1 MENKITFQSDDLNLS
16 GFLHVPDDLASGE
29 KRAAFVV
36 IHGFGGSKDI
46 MEAER
51 QARWMCE
58 WGYVALRFDL
68 RGCGE
73 SDGERGRLIF
83 DEQVRD
89 ATAAFE
95 YLAAHDAVDPK
106 RIGLYGDSNGAAVSL
121 QTAGMDE
128 RIAAVISCGGW
139 GDGAR
144 KLRGQHATPEAY
156 RAFVDKLQ
164 EAKRLKR
171 ETGKTMVLSRFEI
184 VPIPEHLRSNLN
196 KSALMEFSYE
206 TAQSIYDARP
216 EDHVEKIAPRP
227 LLLIHPADDNVVPSS
242 ESIKIFNRAGQP
254 TELYLISG
262 EDHFPL
268 SGKDPK
274 SPIII
279 KFWLDRFFPAKR

>member
-1 MENKITFQSDDLNLS
+1 MEKKVTFLSDGLS
-16 GFLHVPDDLASGE
+16 ISGVLHVPDDLASGE
-29 KRAAFVV
+29 KRAAFAV

-46 MEAER
+46 GEAER

-58 WGYVALRFDL
+58 WGYVALRFDM

-89 ATAAFE
+89 ATSAFE

-106 RIGLYGDSNGAAVSL
+106 RVGLYGDSNGGAVSL

-144 KLRGQHATPEAY
+144 KLRGQHATAGAF

-171 ETGKTMVLSRFEI
+171 ETGETMILSRFEI

-196 KSALMEFSYE
+196 QTALTEFSYE

-216 EDHVEKIAPRP
+216 EDHVGKIAPRP
-227 LLLIHPADDNVVPSS
+227 LLLIHPAEDNVVPSS
-242 ESIKIFNRAGQP
+242 ESIEIFRRAGQP
-254 TELYLISG
+254 TELYMIAG

-274 SPIII
+274 SPFVV
-279 KFWLDRFFPAKR
+279 KFWLDHYFPAKM